1 MKFTAPRGFWQ
12 WLACFS
18 PAIINWLAVYQGP
31 RIEFAIFGYPHGENA
46 HLAWAVWGIY
56 SLMFG
61 AVLCLALGGWVARH
75 SESYQGRAAGVV
87 VCGLALMIIN
97 AASAFGGCALAMSA
111 GLQP

>member
-31 RIEFAIFGYPHGENA
+31 RIQFELFGKPYEEWTEVA
-46 HLAWAVWGIY
+46 WGIY

-61 AVLCLALGGWVARH
+61 AVLCLGLGGWIVRK
-75 SESYQGRAAGVV
+75 SDSFNDIAAGAVLYGFAFMV
-87 VCGLALMIIN
+87 IN
-97 AASAFGGCALAMSA
+97 AAVAFGGCAIASTA
-111 GLQP
+111 GVGP